1 MTGTEFYVGIDVSK
15 DRLDVWCCGEGFS
28 VANDGQGHGELL
40 ARLGLL
46 TRPVIGVEPSG
57 GYERRLCR
65 ALREAGLW
73 VRLVDSWRLR
83 QFAKACGRHAK
94 TDPLDA
100 QMIARFIEHVPAE
113 APSEH
118 DPVQEEFRDLVG
130 YRQELVDDK
139 VRLGNRLLQLV
150 DPGLRQMTQDRL
162 EAVRRDLKQLE
173 RRIRD
178 LIRANKALKRK
189 LAILQSAPGIG
200 FVNAITLLAM
210 LPELGQRSPKK
221 IAALVGLAPYDDKS
235 GKRDGG
241 AHIGRGRPIPRAML
255 YLAAL
260 TQLRCKPWARNFRD
274 KLTAKGKPKM
284 IAVVALM
291 RRLIVALNA
300 MIKQDRTWWEPAT

>member
-1 MTGTEFYVGIDVSK
+1 M
-15 DRLDVWCCGEGFS
+15 
-28 VANDGQGHGELL
+28 
-40 ARLGLL
+40 
-46 TRPVIGVEPSG
+46 
-57 GYERRLCR
+57 
-65 ALREAGLW
+65 
-73 VRLVDSWRLR
+73 VDSWRLR

-113 APSEH
+113 VPSEH

-139 VRLGNRLLQLV
+139 VRLANRLWQLV

-162 EAVRRDLKQLE
+162 EALRRDLRQLE
-173 RRIRD
+173 RRIRA

-200 FVNAITLLAM
+200 FVNAIALLAM
-210 LPELGQRSPKK
+210 LPELGQRSPKT
-221 IAALVGLAPYDDKS
+221 IAALVGLAPYDNKS

-241 AHIGRGRPIPRAML
+241 AHIARGRPIPRAML

-260 TQLRCKPWARNFRD
+260 TQLRCKPWARDFRD